1 MVSSGE
7 EEIGWDEGKGRE
19 AWGFGE
25 VDTEKEQEKLMEET
39 KRKAEMRIE
48 LVEEEIVDK
57 LLIMLRINT
66 K

>member
-1 MVSSGE
+1 
-7 EEIGWDEGKGRE
+7 
-19 AWGFGE
+19 
-25 VDTEKEQEKLMEET
+25 MEET
-39 KRKAEMRIE
+39 KREAEMRIE

>member
-1 MVSSGE
+1 M
-7 EEIGWDEGKGRE
+7 
-19 AWGFGE
+19 GFGE
-25 VDTEKEQEKLMEET
+25 IDMEKEEEKLMEEP
-39 KRKAEMRIE
+39 KREAEMRIE

>member
-1 MVSSGE
+1 M
-7 EEIGWDEGKGRE
+7 
-19 AWGFGE
+19 GFGE
-25 VDTEKEQEKLMEET
+25 VDREKEEEKLMEET
-39 KRKAEMRIE
+39 KREAEMRIE